1 MDELRKQFPITV
13 EDIAIK
19 DNNIFVI
26 LGDISHGIFS
36 NFRKKYKQ
44 NYLNIGI
51 LEPTMISM
59 SAGMSKAGVTP
70 IVHTI
75 APFIIERSLEQLK
88 LDYGYHKLSGN
99 IVTVGGTFDYS
110 ALGTTHHCYDD
121 ISIIKT
127 IQNSEI
133 FYPGTT
139 KELDLLLKKNYKN
152 KFLSFY
158 KLPKKGHSFYFTS
171 KEINSKNG
179 IMINKGNKVTI
190 VCVSTLLDSCYE
202 SIKKLNL
209 NADIIYLPKVYP
221 IDISTINKS
230 IKKTGKLFIL
240 QDTQEQGGIV
250 SVIIN
255 ELSKI
260 NALKNISI
268 GFKGIQNRFIDKYGS
283 YDEIL
288 HYLGLD
294 NEGITKSISDFVK
307 NN

>member
-13 EDIAIK
+13 EEIANK

-26 LGDISHGIFS
+26 LGDISHGIFA

-59 SAGMSKAGVTP
+59 SAGMSKAGITP

-88 LDYGYHKLSGN
+88 LDYGYHNLSGN

-127 IQNSEI
+127 IQNTEI

-152 KFLSFY
+152 KNLSFY
-158 KLPKKGHSFYFTS
+158 KLPKKGHSFDFTS
-171 KEINSKNG
+171 KEIHSKNG
-179 IMINKGNKVTI
+179 ILANKGNKITI
-190 VCVSTLLDSCYE
+190 VCVSTLLDSCFE
-202 SIKKLNL
+202 AVKKLDL
-209 NADIIYLPKVYP
+209 SADIIYLPKVYP
-221 IDISTINKS
+221 ININTIYQS

-240 QDTQEQGGIV
+240 QDTQEHGGIV

-255 ELSKI
+255 QLSKI
-260 NALKNISI
+260 NALGNISI
-268 GFKGIQNRFIDKYGS
+268 GFKGIHNKFIDKYGS
-283 YDEIL
+283 YEEIL
-288 HYLGLD
+288 SYLGID
-294 NEGITKSISDFVK
+294 NKGITKSISDFIK